1 MGRLQP
7 QSEHTIYGRSCSV
20 CSHADLGEVDA
31 GLVAHTPIAQL
42 ARQFGLSRDSL
53 YRHVKFHLR
62 PVIAKT
68 MTETPATRPMALV
81 ERLAD
86 IANDA
91 RAARATAYASGN
103 AQLGARLG
111 DAETRALDSMAAR
124 FGIDRDSL
132 AADYSLAVKLTRAV
146 DRAMQT
152 SPQLRALVVEHLN
165 AEGATELADII
176 RQQFPETTIPE
187 VTS

>member
-1 MGRLQP
+1 MPAP
-7 QSEHTIYGRSCSV
+7 QSQHTLYGRSCSV

-31 GLVAHTPIAQL
+31 GLVAHRPIAQL
-42 ARQFGLSRDSL
+42 SRQFGLSRDSL
-53 YRHVKFHLR
+53 YRHLKFHLR
-62 PVIAKT
+62 PVIAET
-68 MTETPATRPMALV
+68 MTTTPATRPMALV

-146 DRAMQT
+146 DAAMHS
-152 SPQLRALVVEHLN
+152 SPQLRALLVEHLD
-165 AEGATELADII
+165 AEGATELANII
-176 RQQFPETTIPE
+176 RSENLDTIPE
-187 VTS
+187 VSA